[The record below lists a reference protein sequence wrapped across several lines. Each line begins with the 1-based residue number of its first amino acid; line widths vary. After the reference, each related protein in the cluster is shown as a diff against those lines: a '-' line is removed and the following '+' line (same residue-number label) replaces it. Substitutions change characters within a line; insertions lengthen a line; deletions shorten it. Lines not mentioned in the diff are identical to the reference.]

1 MKKIIQILTIIA
13 LILMIG
19 IAAIFGY
26 SSVKNLTASNNQKAT
41 ETAKKESE
49 DKDSKSN
56 GTNTDNN
63 SQQNYSN
70 NTNQSNTQN
79 SSQNNS
85 TEEAQKTNEEDPNN
99 LLRFDK
105 DGDGLIEES
114 ELTPEARKLA
124 EEGKFQPVRDGEIER
139 QQQYEK
145 EMIQKG
151 KEPYDGY
158 FDEHPE
164 DAPSNYKSK
173 TINGR
178 PAGDAGNEVNM
189 SAKNANVDSENTEDE
204 DDSEN

>member
-19 IAAIFGY
+19 IAVIFGY
-26 SSVKNLTASNNQKAT
+26 SSVKNLTASNHQKKT
-41 ETAKKESE
+41 ETTIKESK

-56 GTNTDNN
+56 DTTTDKS
-63 SQQNYSN
+63 SQQDYSN

-79 SSQNNS
+79 SSQNN
-85 TEEAQKTNEEDPNN
+85 TNEQANTTNEEDPNN

-105 DGDGLIEES
+105 NGDGLISTS
-114 ELTPEARKLA
+114 ELTPEAQKLA
-124 EEGKFQPVRDGEIER
+124 DEGKFQPVSDRMAQEWTKD
-139 QQQYEK
+139 K
-145 EMIQKG
+145 NN
-151 KEPYDGY
+151 
-158 FDEHPE
+158 E
-164 DAPSNYKSK
+164 DNSNSSNPK